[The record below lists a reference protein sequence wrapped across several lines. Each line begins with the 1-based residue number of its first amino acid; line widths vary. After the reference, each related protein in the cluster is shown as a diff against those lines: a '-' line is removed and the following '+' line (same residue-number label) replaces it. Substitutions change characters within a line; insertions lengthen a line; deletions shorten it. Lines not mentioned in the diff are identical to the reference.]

1 MVYRFAEAGDNR
13 EGEIVRTLI
22 GGFALVLGLATGATG
37 IAQTFPAKPI
47 TIVVPFSAGG
57 PTDTLARI
65 MSERLRTVLG
75 QTILIDNTTG
85 AGGTLGT
92 GRVVRAAPDGYV
104 LSIGHWGTHVVNG
117 AYYTKL
123 PFDLLN
129 DFAPIAQIAANPQTI
144 ISKNSVPAKN
154 LKELIA
160 LIKANPGNVL
170 VATGGMGGASHIVGT
185 YFGNRIGAKFDF
197 VAYRGGAPALQAL
210 LVGEVDLFVT
220 QVGSMVTLWRAGK
233 VRAYAVT
240 DKKRQEA
247 APEIP
252 TVDEA
257 GLPGLYTSVWHGIWA
272 PKATPK
278 DVVMKLNAAF
288 VETLADPTVRQRFA
302 DLGQNIPPREQQ
314 TPEALYAYHKSE
326 IDKWWPLIRAA
337 GIKAE

>member
-1 MVYRFAEAGDNR
+1 MKALAACSALAVA
-13 EGEIVRTLI
+13 I
-22 GGFALVLGLATGATG
+22 GACATAV
-37 IAQTFPAKPI
+37 AQGYPVKPV

-65 MSERLRTVLG
+65 LSERLRTALG

-92 GRVVRAAPDGYV
+92 GKVARAAPDGYT

-129 DFAPIAQIAANPQTI
+129 DFTPIAQIAANPQTI
-144 ISKNSVPAKN
+144 VSKVSVPAKN

-160 LIKANPGNVL
+160 LIKANPGNVM
-170 VATGGMGGASHIVGT
+170 VATGGMGGASHIVGI
-185 YFGNRIGAKFDF
+185 YFGNRIGANFNF

-210 LVGEVDLFVT
+210 LVGEADLFVT

-233 VRAYAVT
+233 IRAYAVT
-240 DKKRQEA
+240 DSKRQAA
-247 APEIP
+247 APEVP

-257 GLPGLYTSVWHGIWA
+257 GLPGLYTSVWHAIWA
-272 PKATPK
+272 PRNTPRE
-278 DVVMKLNAAF
+278 VVMKLNAAF
-288 VETLADPTVRQRFA
+288 VETLADPVVRQRFA
-302 DLGQNIPPREQQ
+302 DLGQEIPPREQQ
-314 TPEALYAYHKSE
+314 TPEALYAHHKAE
-326 IDKWWPLIRAA
+326 IEKWWPMIRAA